1 MSALTAVF
9 VIAVAICFGL
19 CVYGISTAVA
29 LRRSRARP
37 GEVHGY

>member
-29 LRRSRARP
+29 LPRSRARHD
-37 GEVHGY
+37 EAHAY